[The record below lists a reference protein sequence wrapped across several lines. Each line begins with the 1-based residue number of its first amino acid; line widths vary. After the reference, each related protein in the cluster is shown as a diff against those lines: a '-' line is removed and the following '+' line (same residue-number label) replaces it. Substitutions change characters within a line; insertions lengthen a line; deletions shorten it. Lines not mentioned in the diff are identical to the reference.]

1 MNLTV
6 KQKNLNGK
14 GNTMK
19 NIKLKTLLSESIRN
33 KNLREQTDKSD
44 PSFKWGNDLDDW
56 KANVIDKIKNSYIP
70 YNEKDDLIA
79 KVKGAKNSET
89 LEWANEE
96 LEALENRPEYQY
108 GPGTFPG
115 KWRDDEKSQ
124 NAKSIE
130 DIIKRKWQEFSR
142 DAGAMHVMISDLND
156 EARQRLYDKFK
167 KEAEQELGSSA
178 KTSSPGHNYTG
189 KWQAILYQRDK
200 WGEWEYA
207 DSKGGFVSYE
217 EAKKWENS
225 QSGDWDIAPEQG
237 WIDPM
242 GTWHPDDDDY
252 DPASA
257 YE

>member
-1 MNLTV
+1 
-6 KQKNLNGK
+6 
-14 GNTMK
+14 MK
-19 NIKLKTLLSESIRN
+19 NIKLKSLLSEKIRT

-44 PSFKWGNDLDDW
+44 PSYKWGNDLDDW
-56 KANVIDKIKNSYIP
+56 KTEISKKIKNSYIP
-70 YNEKDDLIA
+70 HDEKTALLV
-79 KVKGAKNSET
+79 KVNTAKNSET

-124 NAKSIE
+124 KAKSIE

-156 EARQRLYDKFK
+156 EAVQRIYNEFK

-178 KTSSPGHNYTG
+178 KTSSSGHDYSG
-189 KWQAILYQRDK
+189 KWKAVLWQQERH
-200 WGEWEYA
+200 GEWEMA
-207 DSKGGFVSYE
+207 NTKEGFASYD

-225 QSGDWDIAPEQG
+225 QSGDWDIVPEQG

-242 GTWHPDDDDY
+242 GTWHPDDDDH
-252 DPASA
+252 DPAFS
-257 YE
+257 YI